1 MQVFDFTGGR
11 EITPPPAKSGNQRR
25 LTELIGIASSRIF
38 ELLRTYP
45 LKIRHGAPPRTGPA
59 SARAAPLAARATS
72 MPPSRSAVKARK
84 MRDAREEARGTTPAC
99 GTYDDM
105 RYVSCGFVRV
115 SSKCHLVQSDVIMA
129 LLSFVLL
136 RCGIDNC
143 FDDIGSLLEF

>member
-1 MQVFDFTGGR
+1 VKSHTLLQNPGIRRNSLNDRFAFADPFALIHFLRSGTGR
-11 EITPPPAKSGNQRR
+11 
-25 LTELIGIASSRIF
+25 
-38 ELLRTYP
+38 
-45 LKIRHGAPPRTGPA
+45 GAPPRTGPA

-105 RYVSCGFVRV
+105 RYVSCRFVRV

-129 LLSFVLL
+129 LLSFVFL
-136 RCGIDNC
+136 RVEL
-143 FDDIGSLLEF
+143 F